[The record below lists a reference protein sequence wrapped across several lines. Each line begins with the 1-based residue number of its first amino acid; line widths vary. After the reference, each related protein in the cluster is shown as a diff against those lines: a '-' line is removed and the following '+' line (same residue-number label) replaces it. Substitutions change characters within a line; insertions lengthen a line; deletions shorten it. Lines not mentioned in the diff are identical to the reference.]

1 MQIENALQ
9 GRIQLNHF
17 KHGRGDGES
26 SPLPVKSGSIQSKIS
41 IVNEKAQGNFI
52 FLTHSILFW
61 FYLFSGEFF
70 IIDDIE
76 WHFILESADM

>member
-41 IVNEKAQGNFI
+41 IVNEKAQGNLSFGYRVD
-52 FLTHSILFW
+52 T
-61 FYLFSGEFF
+61 FYRRDL
-70 IIDDIE
+70 
-76 WHFILESADM
+76 LENE